1 MRAVQQAWHD
11 RPRLQAA
18 SLVPTAAAGLWAG
31 ADDPTPTPAPAAA
44 PAPAPA
50 RSAAGGGGAPPD
62 ELARCGFV
70 AVEEEEGVQRL
81 CCYGEPSEALGRAE
95 TAALETATAAS
106 FHFVRFD
113 RLVLHQLPR
122 LRQMPHL
129 CDLALCHND
138 LHSLAQLGALA
149 SLPNLTSLQV
159 SGDGNSVA
167 LVRVRNPRPPS
178 PSPKPRN
185 QSPNQNQ
192 NPNPKLHPQPWPQAQ
207 PCPPTPTR

>member
-18 SLVPTAAAGLWAG
+18 SLVPSAASGLWAG
-31 ADDPTPTPAPAAA
+31 ADDPA
-44 PAPAPA
+44 PAPAPAPTTAPTTAPATAPATATA

-81 CCYGEPSEALGRAE
+81 CCYGEPIEALGRAE
-95 TAALETATAAS
+95 TAALETAIAAT

-122 LRQMPHL
+122 LRLMPNL
-129 CDLALCHND
+129 CHLALCHND

-149 SLPNLTSLQV
+149 SLPKLTSLQV
-159 SGDGNSVA
+159 SGDGDAVV
-167 LVRVRNPRPPS
+167 LVRVRKPRP
-178 PSPKPRN
+178 
-185 QSPNQNQ
+185 
-192 NPNPKLHPQPWPQAQ
+192 L
-207 PCPPTPTR
+207 